1 MAAVFISYC
10 RESHEK
16 ARSLAQDLEALG
28 YQTWFDQAIT
38 GGQAWWNSIL
48 GQIQKCDIFAFALE
62 LESLDSA
69 ACKREYAYAAKL
81 GKSILPVLIA
91 DDVDTELLPGALAQI
106 HFVDYRREDR
116 EAFRVSG
123 ESADCTSSVRS
134 ASGTVTRSS
143 ARSGLV
149 SERPQRAIGNT
160 GRLVICRAD
169 RARTAAQE
177 WTA

>member
-1 MAAVFISYC
+1 MDFPSIAQFSWRAITATVFVSYC

-28 YQTWFDQAIT
+28 YQTWFDQALT

-48 GQIQKCDIFAFALE
+48 GEIQKCDIFAFALE
-62 LESLDSA
+62 LESLNSA

-91 DDVDTELLPGALAQI
+91 DDVDTELLPAALAQI

-116 EAFRVSG
+116 VAFRSL
-123 ESADCTSSVRS
+123 AKALT
-134 ASGTVTRSS
+134 ALPPS
-143 ARSGLV
+143 ARS
-149 SERPQRAIGNT
+149 S
-160 GRLVICRAD
+160 
-169 RARTAAQE
+169 
-177 WTA
+177 